1 MQSNRARY
9 ACFVQQWSPT
19 SWKAFP
25 NPQAMPYGDPD
36 ELDRMALRI
45 ANLPPL
51 VTSWEVDR
59 LKELIA
65 SAQRGERF
73 LLQGGDCAETLDQ
86 CNPGTI
92 ERTLAILLKMSL
104 VLILGGKKPVVR
116 VGRIAGQYGKPR
128 SSLTETFGGM
138 TLPSYF
144 GDLVNKPERTFA
156 AREPNPQLLLAC
168 YEHAALTLNFVRS
181 LSGGGFAD
189 LHHPEVWDVSFFER
203 SGLPAPLRDSYL
215 ATTQELGDALRF
227 MEALG
232 EHSICQLSR
241 VEFFTSHEGFHLHYE
256 SAQTKTA
263 TGRHGY
269 YDLTT
274 HLPWI
279 GARTR
284 MLSGAHVE
292 FFRGIRNPIGV
303 KIGADATPNEVLA
316 LCQVLNPE
324 NEPGRLVL
332 VTRMGSMRVEQA
344 LPPLLD
350 AVRRAEKR
358 VLWVC
363 DPMHGNTV
371 TLADGKKTRVFE
383 SIATEI
389 EQTFEAH
396 AASGTILGGVH
407 LELSGD
413 DVTECIGGGVYE
425 DDLSR
430 AYATRCDPRLNHAQ
444 ALEMA
449 YVVARRMRQRDRLS
463 GRHNVVIN
471 QAEPLR

>member
-1 MQSNRARY
+1 
-9 ACFVQQWSPT
+9 
-19 SWKAFP
+19 
-25 NPQAMPYGDPD
+25 MPYSNPD
-36 ELDRMALRI
+36 ELERAASRI

-51 VTSWEVDR
+51 VTSWEIDR

-104 VLILGGKKPVVR
+104 VLILGSKKPVVR

-128 SSLTETFGGM
+128 SSLTETFGDL

-144 GDLVNKPERTFA
+144 GDLVNRPERTFA
-156 AREPNPQLLLAC
+156 AREPDPQLLLAC
-168 YEHAALTLNFVRS
+168 YEHAAMTLNFVRS

-189 LHHPEVWDVSFFER
+189 LHHPQVWDVSFCDR
-203 SGLPAPLRDSYL
+203 AGLPAPLRQSYL
-215 ATTQELGDALRF
+215 ETTQELGDALRF

-232 EHSICQLSR
+232 EHPICQLSR

-256 SAQTKTA
+256 SAQTKVVS
-263 TGRHGY
+263 GRDGY

-284 MLSGAHVE
+284 LLSGAHVE
-292 FFRGIRNPIGV
+292 FFRGIRNPIGI
-303 KIGADATPNEVLA
+303 KIGPDATSEEVLA
-316 LCQVLNPE
+316 LCNVLNPN

-332 VTRMGSMRVEQA
+332 VSRMGASRVKPS
-344 LPPLLD
+344 LPPLLE

-371 TLADGKKTRVFE
+371 TVADGKKTRAFE
-383 SIATEI
+383 SIAAEI
-389 EQTFEAH
+389 EATFDAH
-396 AASGTILGGVH
+396 AASGTLLGGVH
-407 LELSGD
+407 LELCGD
-413 DVTECIGGGVYE
+413 DVTECIGGGVLE
-425 DDLSR
+425 NDLSR

-449 YVVARRMRQRDRLS
+449 YVVARQMRRDERLS
-463 GRHNVVIN
+463 ERLEVMM
-471 QAEPLR
+471 QARASRR

>member
-1 MQSNRARY
+1 M
-9 ACFVQQWSPT
+9 T
-19 SWKAFP
+19 
-25 NPQAMPYGDPD
+25 YGDPD
-36 ELDRMALRI
+36 ELERVASRI

-59 LKELIA
+59 LKDLIA

-86 CNPGTI
+86 CNPWTV

-104 VLILGGKKPVVR
+104 VLILGSKKPVVR

-128 SSLTETFGGM
+128 SSMTETYGGA

-144 GDLVNKPERTFA
+144 GDLVNRPERTFE
-156 AREPNPQLLLAC
+156 ARQPNPHLLLTC
-168 YEHAALTLNFVRS
+168 YEHAAMTLNFVRS

-189 LHHPEVWDVSFFER
+189 LHHPEVWDLSFFDR
-203 SGLPAPLRDSYL
+203 AGLPAPLRESYM

-232 EHSICQLSR
+232 ENSVCELSR

-256 SAQTKTA
+256 SAQTKA
-263 TGRHGY
+263 VSAQSGH

-303 KIGADATPNEVLA
+303 KIGADATADEVLD
-316 LCQVLNPE
+316 LCHVLNPE
-324 NEPGRLVL
+324 NEAGRLVL
-332 VTRMGSMRVEQA
+332 ITRMGAKRVENN
-344 LPPLLD
+344 LPPLLQ
-350 AVRRAEKR
+350 AVQRAERK

-363 DPMHGNTV
+363 DPMHGNTI
-371 TLADGKKTRVFE
+371 TLADGKKTRMFE
-383 SIATEI
+383 AIASEI
-389 EQTFEAH
+389 EETFDAH
-396 AASGTILGGVH
+396 AESGTTLGGVH

-413 DVTECIGGGVYE
+413 DVTECVGGGVLE
-425 DDLSR
+425 NDLSR

-449 YVVARRMRQRDRLS
+449 YVVSRRLRR
-463 GRHNVVIN
+463 
-471 QAEPLR
+471 AENLAGNRRELLEAADFSR

>member
-1 MQSNRARY
+1 
-9 ACFVQQWSPT
+9 
-19 SWKAFP
+19 
-25 NPQAMPYGDPD
+25 MPYGDPD
-36 ELDRMALRI
+36 ELERVASQI

-59 LKELIA
+59 LRQLIA

-73 LLQGGDCAETLDQ
+73 LLQGGDCAETLEQ

-128 SSLTETFGGM
+128 SSLTETFGGV

-144 GDLVNKPERTFA
+144 GDLVNRPERTPE
-156 AREPNPQLLLAC
+156 AREPDPRLLLAC
-168 YEHAALTLNFVRS
+168 YEHAGMTLNFVRS

-189 LHHPEVWDVSFFER
+189 LHHPEVWDLSFFDR
-203 SGLPAPLRDSYL
+203 SGLPAPLRESYL
-215 ATTQELGDALRF
+215 ETTHELGEALRF

-232 EHSICQLSR
+232 EHPVCELSR

-256 SAQTKTA
+256 SAQTKA
-263 TGRHGY
+263 ISGQSGH

-284 MLSGAHVE
+284 HLTGAHVE

-303 KIGADATPNEVLA
+303 KIGADATPDEVLG

-332 VTRMGSMRVEQA
+332 VSRMGATRVKNA
-344 LPPLLD
+344 LPSLLD
-350 AVRRAEKR
+350 AVHRAGR
-358 VLWVC
+358 NVLWVC

-371 TLADGKKTRVFE
+371 TLPDGKKTRSFE
-383 SIATEI
+383 AIANEI
-389 EQTFEAH
+389 DQTFEAH
-396 AASGTILGGVH
+396 ASCGTILGGVH

-413 DVTECIGGGVYE
+413 DVTECIGGGVRE
-425 DDLSR
+425 HDLSR

-449 YVVARRMRQRDRLS
+449 YVVARRMRNGDRDGALT
-463 GRHNVVIN
+463 
-471 QAEPLR
+471 E